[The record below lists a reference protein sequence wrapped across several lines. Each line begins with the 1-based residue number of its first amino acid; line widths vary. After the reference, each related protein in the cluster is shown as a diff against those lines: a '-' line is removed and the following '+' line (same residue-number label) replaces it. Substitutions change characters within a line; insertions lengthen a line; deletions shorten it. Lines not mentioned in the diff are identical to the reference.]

1 MYLARTFHRGI
12 HRYLLRQSFF
22 DEQRGAYSHR
32 QIFDLGKDPGRYIER
47 LDERAIS
54 FAEPLE
60 DAVAQASA
68 KDPGVLLEKLLWDFL
83 PPEIQ
88 RIIGQFQRESTP
100 RLSPLSSAE
109 KDELSRF
116 VHVFDR
122 RRLFY
127 IRYGA
132 VDQSRMYRVNDKLYR
147 PLLFKSRDEKEFY
160 IRKMER
166 SLRPDELKKYIY
178 VIFNLQQNFPQS
190 FAAFM
195 PEALAEEQTED
206 FFLDEICRLNDD
218 ATFWQ
223 DEEEDQFLH
232 EHLQGY
238 LISFFDSHFTR
249 RSYDYD
255 FYQSFRRAHRNFVWP
270 QKKTAMT
277 DEESNRIFGR
287 KMKELKNMTLKELTR
302 LFRKSAKEHHPDSG
316 GKAEDFIKLLETF
329 EVLKANLKK
338 K

>member
-1 MYLARTFHRGI
+1 MYLARTFHRGN
-12 HRYLLRQSFF
+12 HKYSLRQSYF
-22 DEQRGAYSHR
+22 DEHRGTYSHR
-32 QIFDLGKDPGRYIER
+32 QIFDLGREPGRYIER
-47 LDERAIS
+47 LDERVIC

-60 DAVAQASA
+60 DAVAEASG
-68 KDPGVLLEKLLWDFL
+68 KDPNILLEKLLWDFL
-83 PPEIQ
+83 PAEIR
-88 RIIGQFQRESTP
+88 RIIGQFQKQTTP
-100 RLSPLSSAE
+100 KLSPLTPTEKAE
-109 KDELSRF
+109 ISRY
-116 VHVFDR
+116 VHIFDR

-132 VDQSRMYRVNDKLYR
+132 VDQSRIYRVKDKLYR
-147 PLLFKSRDEKEFY
+147 PLLFKSRDEKEYY
-160 IRKMER
+160 IREMER
-166 SLRPDELKKYIY
+166 ALRPDELKKYIY

-190 FAAFM
+190 YAAFM

-206 FFLDEICRLNDD
+206 VFLEELCRLNDD
-218 ATFWQ
+218 STFWQ
-223 DEEEDQFLH
+223 DEEEGQFLR

-277 DEESNRIFGR
+277 DEESSRIFGK
-287 KMKELKNMTLKELTR
+287 KMTELKKMTLTELTR

-329 EVLKANLKK
+329 EILKANLRKK
-338 K
+338 